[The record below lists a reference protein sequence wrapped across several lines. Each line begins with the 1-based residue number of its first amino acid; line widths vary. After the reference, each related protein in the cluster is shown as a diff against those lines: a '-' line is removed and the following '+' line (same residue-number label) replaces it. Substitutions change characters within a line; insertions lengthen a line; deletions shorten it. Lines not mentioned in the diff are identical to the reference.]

1 MASRSETDKIHE
13 KICEVTAEYFLTHK
27 KEVFFSLSTQEVYE
41 EVKKYASDAVNYAT
55 LKFPGFLQVRKI
67 WISFL
72 SKNHQYTP
80 GERLTVAVLYRLIY
94 IYKYYDYGIIKDIL
108 EYNHYHVQMHNGD
121 PIICVIPLLPEK
133 ISDIYAKNII
143 HGNKEA
149 MIRWNFIR
157 NLCKEI
163 KKINPSLILAVI
175 PQVNR
180 MSFMCKNGKINCQIR
195 DLPPIYDSLCIFIK
209 NTPEGQNL
217 IRNFPIS
224 HSSLERK
231 IKK

>member
-27 KEVFFSLSTQEVYE
+27 KEAFFSLSTQEIYE

-94 IYKYYDYGIIKDIL
+94 IYKYYDCGIIKDIL

-133 ISDIYAKNII
+133 ISDIYAKNIV
-143 HGNKEA
+143 HGNKGA

-157 NLCKEI
+157 
-163 KKINPSLILAVI
+163 S
-175 PQVNR
+175 
-180 MSFMCKNGKINCQIR
+180 SKN
-195 DLPPIYDSLCIFIK
+195 
-209 NTPEGQNL
+209 
-217 IRNFPIS
+217 
-224 HSSLERK
+224 
-231 IKK
+231 

>member
-27 KEVFFSLSTQEVYE
+27 KEAFFSLSTQEIYE

-80 GERLTVAVLYRLIY
+80 GERLTVAVLYRLTCIY
-94 IYKYYDYGIIKDIL
+94 EYYDYGIIKDIL

-133 ISDIYAKNII
+133 ILDIYAKNII

-180 MSFMCKNGKINCQIR
+180 MSFMCKTGKINCQIHN
-195 DLPPIYDSLCIFIK
+195 LPPIYDSLCIFIK

-224 HSSLERK
+224 HSALERK

>member
-1 MASRSETDKIHE
+1 MANRSETNEAHE
-13 KICEVTAEYFLTHK
+13 KICEVTAEYFFTHK

-72 SKNHQYTP
+72 SKNHQYMP

-94 IYKYYDYGIIKDIL
+94 IYKYYDCGIIKDIL
-108 EYNHYHVQMHNGD
+108 EYNHYNVQMHNGD

-133 ISDIYAKNII
+133 ISDIYAKNIV

-157 NLCKEI
+157 RLCKEI

-180 MSFMCKNGKINCQIR
+180 MSFMCKNGNINYQIH

-224 HSSLERK
+224 HSALERK

>member
-1 MASRSETDKIHE
+1 MSRRYLFSI
-13 KICEVTAEYFLTHK
+13 IA
-27 KEVFFSLSTQEVYE
+27 FFSKEPIAKSRVVANLTALNILKTSSLKTVS
-41 EVKKYASDAVNYAT
+41 ASFIV
-55 LKFPGFLQVRKI
+55 

-108 EYNHYHVQMHNGD
+108 EYNHYHVQMHDGD

-180 MSFMCKNGKINCQIR
+180 MSFMCKTGKINCQIH

-224 HSSLERK
+224 HSALERK
-231 IKK
+231 RKK

>member
-1 MASRSETDKIHE
+1 MKKFARSLQNIFHTQRGS
-13 KICEVTAEYFLTHK
+13 V
-27 KEVFFSLSTQEVYE
+27 FSLSTQEVYE

-72 SKNHQYTP
+72 SENHQYTP

-108 EYNHYHVQMHNGD
+108 EYNHYHVQMHDGD

-157 NLCKEI
+157 NLCEEI

-175 PQVNR
+175 PQVNQ
-180 MSFMCKNGKINCQIR
+180 MSFMCKTGKINCQIH

-224 HSSLERK
+224 HSALERK